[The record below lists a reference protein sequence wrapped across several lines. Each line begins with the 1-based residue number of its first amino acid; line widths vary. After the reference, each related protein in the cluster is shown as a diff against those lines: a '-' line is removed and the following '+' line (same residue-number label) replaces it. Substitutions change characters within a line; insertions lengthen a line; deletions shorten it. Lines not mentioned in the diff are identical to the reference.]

1 MLASNQPRP
10 NYNLGLDMRLGT
22 FRALALYGNA
32 TLSLRSRNETSVHMA
47 RLFFWGGGGGGRGG
61 GLHCL

>member
-10 NYNLGLDMRLGT
+10 NYNLGLGMRLGT

-32 TLSLRSRNETSVHMA
+32 TLSLRSRNETN
-47 RLFFWGGGGGGRGG
+47 
-61 GLHCL
+61 